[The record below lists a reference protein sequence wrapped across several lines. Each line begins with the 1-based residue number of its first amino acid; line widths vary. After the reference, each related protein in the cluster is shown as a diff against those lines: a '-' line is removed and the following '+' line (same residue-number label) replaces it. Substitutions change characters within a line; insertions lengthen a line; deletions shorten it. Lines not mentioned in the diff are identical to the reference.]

1 MGKKREKKK
10 KEGEGENKR
19 CAPECRWVNSFLPHP
34 PRTAAA
40 NIPPS
45 AAGRGLEVDLWV
57 RGVEDGVQG
66 CLWEESLKAGE
77 WLTELR
83 ACESPSRTQRL
94 ASSYCKIINK

>member
-66 CLWEESLKAGE
+66 CL
-77 WLTELR
+77 
-83 ACESPSRTQRL
+83 
-94 ASSYCKIINK
+94 